1 MKARHCLLPAV
12 LFAFTALAQPDVPP
26 PLSLTVSNQTKV
38 LRWSPYPH
46 AEAYQLLSATN
57 LAQGFAPDGSGT
69 LAPFAWATTNT
80 RPEQFYRLGVTP
92 LGSNA
97 LLAAQALNRLAY
109 GPTPDELERIAVIGP
124 DAWIEEQL
132 APENLPDTLDAYTT
146 VVTNAVP
153 GDPATNWL
161 RVVATGLA
169 TGTSRSN
176 VYVYLSGVGEVYLD
190 DLKLVSG
197 TNPDAGT
204 NLLVN
209 GGFEAPLTPAWSLS
223 PNVAGSTLSTQ
234 VSFSGQASLRLS
246 STAPG
251 SGEGSA
257 LKQVVAPVLT
267 NNEVVTLSFYYLPTT
282 NSRLLTVRL
291 GGSGTISSGS
301 DLPQPPAWVYAQ
313 ATGIAT
319 AANTLYL
326 YPSGAGV
333 AYLDEIKLVAG
344 SQAGVGVNLL
354 ANGGFETGRSPWQVS
369 ADFANSAV
377 VSNVAFAGN
386 ACFNIV
392 ASGGGSGNGDS
403 IYQTGIPG
411 VVSGNVYTV
420 SYWYVPFTKS
430 RSLTVRLSGS
440 GTAGLLTSTPD
451 AGMPG
456 LRRRLDTRN
465 GQLHHLRAW
474 HLQNAVG
481 ARRQLVE
488 VLLQFL
494 ENHFVTEHDKSRN
507 YLSAY
512 YTDGTM
518 QDVLSAD
525 WEFRE
530 NAAWRA
536 ALLRTDCTFYD
547 LLKTSAQS
555 PAMIVYLDTVNSRG
569 DARNIANEN
578 YARELFELF
587 CLGVDNG
594 YDQFDIVAQSRA
606 WTGWTV
612 DLLPPGQAGD
622 PFAVRSTVYGS
633 NPGNGYNSV
642 SNLVG
647 TWNFRFRSDRHGTN
661 RAPLL
666 SVWSTNST
674 STNLIPLGPK
684 LVPARFGLPWA
695 GTPYQLTIPRRTG
708 TNGIQDG
715 YDVLRHL
722 ANLPMTMEYLSVKL
736 CRLFVHEDFPNPT
749 TRPELPEYAFYDYTN
764 PNRSAEAELVHQCML
779 AWWNSNPRGQ
789 IRPVLRTIFNS
800 ELFRT
805 RAGVSQKV
813 KTPLEFSA
821 SVLRA
826 LRSTNSDGTFT
837 ASTDGYSITGTS
849 RDGSKAPLTRMGNM
863 VLFDRD
869 APDGYPEVGA
879 SWISAGTLAERC
891 RFVQAALMSAT
902 DTNKNDGMNTSANG
916 NLTDPV
922 ALLKKKLP
930 SASWSNASSVAT
942 YFLGILFPAEGMGNL
957 AQYQQ
962 AAVAF
967 LNTAD
972 NGSTSSPFS
981 LLGTTTAAYDTR
993 VRGMV
998 AMLMTQQRFQ
1008 EQ

>member
-1 MKARHCLLPAV
+1 MKARILLLATALLAV
-12 LFAFTALAQPDVPP
+12 QALAQPDAPSA
-26 PLSLTVSNQTKV
+26 LSLAVSNQTKV
-38 LRWSPYPH
+38 LRWTPYPH
-46 AEAYQLLSATN
+46 AQGYQLLSASN
-57 LAQGFAPDGSGT
+57 LTQGFAPDGSGI
-69 LAPFAWATTNT
+69 LAGFAWTTTNAS
-80 RPEQFYRLGVTP
+80 PGQFYRLGITP

-132 APENLPDTLDAYTT
+132 APENLTETLDAYAT
-146 VVTNAVP
+146 VVTNAVLN
-153 GDPATNWL
+153 DPATNWL

-176 VYVYLSGVGEVYLD
+176 VFVYLTGVGAVYLD

-209 GGFEAPLTPAWSLS
+209 GDFESPLTPAWSVA
-223 PNVAGSTLSTQ
+223 PNVAGSQISTQ
-234 VSFSGQASLRLS
+234 SVFNGQSSLRLVA
-246 STAPG
+246 TAAG
-251 SGEGSA
+251 SGDGSS
-257 LKQVVAPVLT
+257 LKQIVAPVLT

-291 GGSGTISSGS
+291 GGTGTVTSGA
-301 DLPQPPAWVYAQ
+301 DLQPPPAWIYAQ

-319 AANTLYL
+319 ANNTLYL
-326 YPSGAGV
+326 YPSGDGI
-333 AYLDEIKLVAG
+333 AYVDDVKLVAG
-344 SQAGVGVNLL
+344 TQAGVGANLL
-354 ANGGFETGRSPWQVS
+354 ANGGFEAGRSPWQFS
-369 ADFANSAV
+369 MEFTNSAV
-377 VSNVAFAGN
+377 VSNVAFSGN
-386 ACFNIV
+386 ACLKLV
-392 ASGGGSGNGDS
+392 ATGGGSGSGDAVF
-403 IYQTGIPG
+403 QTGISG
-411 VVSGNVYTV
+411 VSSGSVYTV

-440 GTAGLLTSTPD
+440 LLTSTPD
-451 AGMPG
+451 VGMPA
-456 LRRRLDTRN
+456 LRRRLDTKSA
-465 GQLHHLRAW
+465 QLHHLRAW
-474 HLQNAVG
+474 HVQNAVG
-481 ARRQLVE
+481 AQRQLLE

-512 YTDGTM
+512 YSDGTLE
-518 QDVLSAD
+518 DRLAAD
-525 WEFRE
+525 WDFRE

-536 ALLRTDCTFYD
+536 ALLRPNCTFYD
-547 LLKTSAQS
+547 LLKISAES

-569 DARNIANEN
+569 DGRNIANEN
-578 YARELFELF
+578 YAREIFELF

-612 DLLPPGQAGD
+612 DLLAPGQEHD
-622 PFAVRSTVYGS
+622 PFAVRSTVYGL
-633 NPGNGYNSV
+633 NPGSGYNNV

-647 TWNFRFRSDRHGTN
+647 TWSFRFRSERHGTN

-674 STNLIPLGPK
+674 STNLIALGPK
-684 LVPARFGLPWA
+684 LVPARFGPPWA
-695 GTPYQLTIPRRTG
+695 GTSYQLAIPGRTG

-715 YDVLRHL
+715 YDVVRHL

-749 TRPELPEYAFYDYTN
+749 TRPELPEYSFYDYTN

-789 IRPVLRTIFNS
+789 LRPVLRTIFNS

-805 RAGVSQKV
+805 RAGISQKV
-813 KTPLEFSA
+813 KTPLEFTA
-821 SVLRA
+821 STIRA
-826 LRSTNSDGTFT
+826 LRSANSDGTFT

-849 RDGSKAPLTRMGNM
+849 RDGSKSPLTRMGSM
-863 VLFDRD
+863 LLFDRD
-869 APDGYPEVGA
+869 APDGYPETAA

-891 RFVQAALMSAT
+891 RFVQAALMPAT
-902 DTNKNDGMNTSANG
+902 DTSKNDGMNTSANL

-930 SASWSNASSVAT
+930 AGSWSSEGSVAD
-942 YFLGILFPAEGMGNL
+942 YFLAILFPAEGAGNL
-957 AQYQQ
+957 AQYRQL
-962 AAVAF
+962 AVDF
-967 LNTAD
+967 LNTTD
-972 NGSTSSPFS
+972 NGTTSSPFAA
-981 LLGTTTAAYDTR
+981 LGTTTATYDTR
-993 VRGMV
+993 VRGLV